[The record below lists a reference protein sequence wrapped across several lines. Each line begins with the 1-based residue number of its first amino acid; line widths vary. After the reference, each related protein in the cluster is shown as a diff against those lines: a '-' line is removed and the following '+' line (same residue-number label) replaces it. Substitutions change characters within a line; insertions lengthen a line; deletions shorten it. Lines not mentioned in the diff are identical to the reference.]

1 MRNHPSLDTKPGAH
15 DRSRTGWVRPWCMV
29 VLVAS
34 MATGCASRQEPPAAA
49 EPPVPMTHCASG
61 GVSLDAH
68 FQGGQLGQCSSD
80 GDRRFSLVLHPE
92 DAPPINPSPWY
103 AFRITGAEGAPVAQ
117 ARSPL
122 IWQAQAE

>member
-49 EPPVPMTHCASG
+49 VWADLHRRGRRIRVCWEIDVPAWKER
-61 GVSLDAH
+61 LERA
-68 FQGGQLGQCSSD
+68 L
-80 GDRRFSLVLHPE
+80 R
-92 DAPPINPSPWY
+92 
-103 AFRITGAEGAPVAQ
+103 
-117 ARSPL
+117 
-122 IWQAQAE
+122 